1 MPLYPQILIV
11 SLVIIISTVSFL
23 IKYNRNPSILSPEY
37 HICQDDI
44 YMHLVEFTYV
54 DVSKPFSSVF

>member
-1 MPLYPQILIV
+1 MPSCPQILIV

-23 IKYNRNPSILSPEY
+23 IKYNKNPFILSPEY

-44 YMHLVEFTYV
+44 YALNRTYV
-54 DVSKPFSSVF
+54 RR